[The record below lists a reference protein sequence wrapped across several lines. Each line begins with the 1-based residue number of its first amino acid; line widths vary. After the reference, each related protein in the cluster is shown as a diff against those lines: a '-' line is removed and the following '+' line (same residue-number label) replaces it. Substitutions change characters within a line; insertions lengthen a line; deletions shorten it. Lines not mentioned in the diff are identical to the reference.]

1 MEDAPAK
8 TRQGMNRLFE
18 DAQTSPLKLAGVQA
32 GGQSWGM
39 CLIGWEWSRD
49 QDSCLSLVESWG
61 MFCVVRGSKV
71 TDWVMCGIFAYWP
84 SWSVSVNKELKPLI
98 SQTISLSVVSG
109 DMDGAQEDI
118 AFHILNTRLQ
128 SPSPG
133 IVLHSHHSDYWWYS
147 QNSWFVKTEVAKSF
161 RRDDIRR
168 QFRYLDWRGVISV
181 RIIFWKISLLQYYIP
196 CQLILKGRSLLS
208 NYCPT
213 SSV

>member
-49 QDSCLSLVESWG
+49 QDSGLSLVESWG

-133 IVLHSHHSDYWWYS
+133 IVLHSHHSDYLCLHPTWIPVQMLITTALIFS
-147 QNSWFVKTEVAKSF
+147 KFLVRE
-161 RRDDIRR
+161 
-168 QFRYLDWRGVISV
+168 DWGCEICHKR
-181 RIIFWKISLLQYYIP
+181 WH
-196 CQLILKGRSLLS
+196 
-208 NYCPT
+208 
-213 SSV
+213 